1 VYAARTLPLAAV
13 KQLAK
18 QTSTKVNDVILA
30 LCSGALRGYLADRGA
45 LPKRSMTA
53 MVPVAPPVR
62 PDVAAANRNGLFL
75 CSLASHVADP
85 YGRLVAIHRSA
96 VAQKLRFELFNGFPL
111 PDLPLPG
118 IGAIVHKLVELY
130 GRSRFVGRPPLLGNL
145 VISNVQGSP
154 TPLYIAGTRL
164 ASMYPCSIPFHG
176 QALNITVES
185 YCDRLDFGLVAC
197 PRAVPDL
204 AELADRLADELAA
217 LQAAVARRGL
227 AANVRPVGEPRS
239 EPRATQTTD
248 PASRRPMATGSRARS
263 AWDAIDPDTLQR
275 LEVNHGT
282 T

>member
-1 VYAARTLPLAAV
+1 
-13 KQLAK
+13 
-18 QTSTKVNDVILA
+18 
-30 LCSGALRGYLADRGA
+30 
-45 LPKRSMTA
+45 
-53 MVPVAPPVR
+53 
-62 PDVAAANRNGLFL
+62 
-75 CSLASHVADP
+75 
-85 YGRLVAIHRSA
+85 
-96 VAQKLRFELFNGFPL
+96 
-111 PDLPLPG
+111 
-118 IGAIVHKLVELY
+118 
-130 GRSRFVGRPPLLGNL
+130 
-145 VISNVQGSP
+145 
-154 TPLYIAGTRL
+154 
-164 ASMYPCSIPFHG
+164 MYPCSIPFHG